1 MKYRPNLTAE
11 QIRENIG
18 LQILKDQ
25 MGNPG
30 NERITYD
37 EFRSLLCARVNAIN
51 PTGRRGINPDISV
64 PQQPQLSKQV
74 LTPIGDQFVK
84 ESETDVRIDV
94 LVVGKHTGIPGPG
107 FWRIVDKPRMSDAEK
122 ELFVANEICR
132 LRDYFNS

>member
-18 LQILKDQ
+18 LQILKER

-30 NERITYD
+30 NERITYE
-37 EFRSLLCARVNAIN
+37 EFRGLLCARVNAIN

-64 PQQPQLSKQV
+64 PQQGHFSKQV
-74 LTPIGDQFVK
+74 LTPIGEQFAK
-84 ESETDVRIDV
+84 ESGTDLRIDV
-94 LVVGKHTGIPGPG
+94 LVVGKYTGIPGPG
-107 FWRIVDKPRMSDAEK
+107 FWRIVGDTRLPVAEK
-122 ELFVANEICR
+122 EFFVANEICR